1 MSGNT
6 IRAREF
12 VSRMKARGFDTKL
25 LRLDHS
31 CMDIQ
36 VSRSL
41 SSLSIKSPVPSVL
54 QRLSSRT
61 LRGLPNQNVPDSNV
75 PLRELALQTPPD
87 MMTPFTQRLQV

>member
-1 MSGNT
+1 MGTSWHKQC
-6 IRAREF
+6 I
-12 VSRMKARGFDTKL
+12 
-25 LRLDHS
+25 
-31 CMDIQ
+31 CWQ

-61 LRGLPNQNVPDSNV
+61 LRGLPNGNVQDSDV

-87 MMTPFTQRLQV
+87 MMTPFTQRLQVHYMCQ